1 MSFGKIRG
9 INMGNIIQIK
19 GDEIFSNEEKI
30 KYIKT
35 RKIQEFLDDYG
46 FYEPLIEKILDFKQ
60 SDVVSTLLA
69 HEHYGFKVASDHT
82 KLEVFTPRIQD
93 KNFFYKINNNYTNI
107 INPNALPDQDIIEF
121 IKNYPN
127 KDNLIIKQYCGIKF
141 ADLLFDHVLT
151 TGIVP
156 LIDTFLIFN
165 NYIFVQKPF
174 LNNFED
180 EKKFLVDYAFQMKAP
195 KYPMFIIKDY

>member
-1 MSFGKIRG
+1 MGK
-9 INMGNIIQIK
+9 IIQIK
-19 GDEIFSNEEKI
+19 GDEIFDNTEKI
-30 KYIKT
+30 KYMES

-46 FYEPLIEKILDFKQ
+46 FCDPLIEKILGFEQ
-60 SDVVSTLLA
+60 RDVVRMLLA
-69 HEHYGFKVASDHT
+69 HEHYGFKVTSDHS
-82 KLEVFTPRIQD
+82 KLEIFTPYLQD
-93 KNFFYKINNNYTNI
+93 KNFFYKVNNSYTNI
-107 INPNALPDQDIIEF
+107 INPNALPDPDIIEF

-127 KDNLIIKQYCGIKF
+127 KDNLIIKQYCGVKF

-156 LIDTFLIFN
+156 LVDTFLIFN

-180 EKKFLVDYAFQMKAP
+180 EKKFLIDYAFRMKAP
-195 KYPMFIIKDY
+195 KYPMFIIKDYE